1 MGLYSFIKTAAGTL
15 GLGVADQA
23 FAGSMD
29 PLPEGMYQP
38 HLLVRNQLNMLAPGY
53 AMFWQVKPTLP
64 MTGDTGE
71 AFQGQFALTPLAETK
86 G

>member
-1 MGLYSFIKTAAGTL
+1 MGLYKFLQTAAGSL
-15 GLGVADQA
+15 GIGVADKA
-23 FAGSMD
+23 FAGSMA
-29 PLPEGMYQP
+29 PLPEGMYQQ
-38 HLLVRNQLNMLAPGY
+38 HLLVRNQLGMMAPGY

-71 AFQGQFALTPLAETK
+71 AFQGQFALTPLAQEK